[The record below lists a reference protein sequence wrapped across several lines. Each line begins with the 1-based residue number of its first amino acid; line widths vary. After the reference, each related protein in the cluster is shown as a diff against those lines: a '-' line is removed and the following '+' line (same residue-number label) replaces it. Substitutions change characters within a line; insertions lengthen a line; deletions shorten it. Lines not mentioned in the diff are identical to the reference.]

1 MTRPRIHS
9 LGDAALVCEAAPPA
23 TLDCQRRIWALA
35 ERARLMPHVVEVVP
49 GMNNLTIVFD
59 PLVADYETLAAELES
74 AWDAAE
80 PTDMDSA
87 EIEIPVH
94 YGGADGP
101 DLAALAKHTGFS
113 VDEVVK
119 RHTQAEYVVFFLGF
133 QPGFA
138 YLGGL
143 DPALAMPRHA
153 EPRLEVPA
161 GSVGIGG
168 AQTGIYPAASPGGW
182 QLLGRTDLKLFD
194 PARNPPTLM
203 QPGDRVRFTALEVR
217 T

>member
-59 PLVADYETLAAELES
+59 PLVADYETLAAALES

-113 VDEVVK
+113 IDEVVK

-182 QLLGRTDLKLFD
+182 QLLGRTELKLFD